1 MMNSNETLDDIQWQT
16 LIQQT
21 AGFFSDLTIKRDF
34 SITSKVVST
43 PASRQMRPVW
53 SGFRGW
59 NGNLPYQASPSL
71 LRRQRMQLSR

>member
-53 SGFRGW
+53 SR
-59 NGNLPYQASPSL
+59 LPWMERKPTVPSFTFAP
-71 LRRQRMQLSR
+71 